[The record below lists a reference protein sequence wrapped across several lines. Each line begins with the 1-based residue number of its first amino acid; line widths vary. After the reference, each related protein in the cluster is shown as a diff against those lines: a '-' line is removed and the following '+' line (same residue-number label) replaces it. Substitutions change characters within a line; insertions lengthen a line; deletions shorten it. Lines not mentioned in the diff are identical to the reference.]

1 MADKQTLYCLY
12 DKVSERYTHFMLA
25 DNDAMYVREL
35 ISHRVAFPLNFR
47 DCVPYRVCSSDEL
60 HFSDMDLVS
69 WDSWKTP
76 ETAAEI
82 LAPLGLTDDEISS
95 IIKRRQQTVSKQQF
109 GDAPLAPDGNT
120 LDNSLRYVNEKT
132 S

>member
-1 MADKQTLYCLY
+1 MANKQILYCLY
-12 DKVSERYTHFMLA
+12 DKVADRYTHFMLA

-47 DCVPYRVCSSDEL
+47 DCVPYRVCSFDEL
-60 HFSDMDLVS
+60 HFSDMDKVS

-82 LAPLGLTDDEISS
+82 LAPLGLTDDEISQ
-95 IIKRRQQTVSKQQF
+95 IIAKRQEK
-109 GDAPLAPDGNT
+109 A
-120 LDNSLRYVNEKT
+120 NEKT

>member
-1 MADKQTLYCLY
+1 MANKQTLYCLY
-12 DKVSERYTHFMLA
+12 DKVADRYTHFMLA

-47 DCVPYRVCSSDEL
+47 DCIPYRVSDFNGL
-60 HFSDMDLVS
+60 PADALPVS

-82 LAPLGLTDDEISS
+82 LSPLGLTDEEISQ
-95 IIKRRQQTVSKQQF
+95 IIAKRQEK
-109 GDAPLAPDGNT
+109 A
-120 LDNSLRYVNEKT
+120 NEKT